1 MVIYNKSEITNK
13 LCLPKKVGR
22 PRKLSI
28 DDASNKLDG
37 PIKLVSV
44 PKKVGRPR
52 KLSIDDVSNNASN
65 NIVIVRKKVGR
76 PRKLSIIDNIV
87 NNLNKLNISN
97 KIIKSRNFIP
107 TIEDLKN
114 LPKYKKN
121 ITRRR
126 FLALYNKEYFY
137 KKLNDNN
144 NNIYENQYERAY
156 TLLQSCLDN
165 DFTKASLVDG
175 HGRMIYQ
182 ILYLTHNIDKFKK
195 LKNIK
200 LYVCEIDSTCHKYH
214 KQFLPNNVY
223 KIKMNIFD
231 FYNKFYY
238 DKKCIF
244 YYNFTSLGKSYNY
257 IIENIIRIINNNHII
272 MITFH
277 VRRANYLYNFANLLN
292 NINSY
297 HSNRGNTHSWLIP
310 KQNNKYIKLKDYI
323 YKNLD

>member
-13 LCLPKKVGR
+13 LCLHKKAGR

-28 DDASNKLDG
+28 DDAINN
-37 PIKLVSV
+37 IVIV
-44 PKKVGRPR
+44 HKKAGRPR
-52 KLSIDDVSNNASN
+52 KLSIDDATN
-65 NIVIVRKKVGR
+65 NII
-76 PRKLSIIDNIV
+76 
-87 NNLNKLNISN
+87 NNFNKL
-97 KIIKSRNFIP
+97 KISRNFIP
-107 TIEDLKN
+107 TIEDLIN
-114 LPKYKKN
+114 LPKYKRN

-126 FLALYNKEYFY
+126 FLLMYNKEYFY
-137 KKLNDNN
+137 NNLNDKNN
-144 NNIYENQYERAY
+144 KIYEDQYRRAY
-156 TLLQSCLDN
+156 KLLQTCLDN
-165 DFTKASLVDG
+165 NFTKIILIDG
-175 HGRMIYQ
+175 HGRTIYQ

-214 KQFLPNNVY
+214 KQFLPNNIY

-244 YYNFTSLGKSYNY
+244 YYNFMSLGKNYNY

-292 NINSY
+292 KINSY

-310 KQNNKYIKLKDYI
+310 RQNGKYIKLKDYI
-323 YKNLD
+323 QKKID